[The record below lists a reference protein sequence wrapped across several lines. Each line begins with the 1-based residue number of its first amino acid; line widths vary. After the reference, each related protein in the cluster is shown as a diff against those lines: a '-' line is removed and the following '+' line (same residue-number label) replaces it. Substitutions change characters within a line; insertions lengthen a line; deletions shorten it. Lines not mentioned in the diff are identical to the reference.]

1 MGPVAVPQDRLY
13 GAQTARALANFG
25 APAGGCRLGDRTSL
39 VRALVRIK
47 RAAANEN
54 CRIGQLAPPLGRH
67 ISAACGEILRW
78 SDYSIEFP
86 IHILHGGGGTSANMN
101 ANEVIANLANRLAGG
116 RTGSNSPV
124 HPLDHVNLNQSTND
138 VYPSSC
144 RVAIATE
151 AQGVLEALDACIGHF
166 ARLRDDNHDIPKL
179 VRTCLQD
186 AVKSDWG
193 RYFDAQSRVLGR
205 HRTRV
210 ADSRDN
216 ICLLNLGGGIA
227 GEPRSSPPL
236 FGEGLVR
243 ELAETHPDLPL
254 RCTPHF
260 ADAAQNTDDLLAHGQ
275 ALDGLCRTLIKQSAD
290 LRLLASGPEGGF
302 MELSLPARQPGS
314 TAMPGK
320 VNPVVPEFVMQCC
333 FAAVGSVAACGLA
346 AEHGELDLN
355 VWEGTFLHGLLS
367 ASELLAVALGCFGA
381 FCLSG
386 IAVNET
392 ESRKKAD
399 NRTAR
404 ATAYARRF
412 SYSTALEMLDA
423 PQGASVAANG
433 KTAE

>member
-1 MGPVAVPQDRLY
+1 MGVVAVPRDRLY
-13 GAQTARALANFG
+13 GAQTARAVANFG
-25 APAGGCRLGDRTSL
+25 APAGEYRLGARTSL
-39 VRALVRIK
+39 VRALVHVK
-47 RAAANEN
+47 RAAADEN
-54 CRIGQLAPPLGRH
+54 CRIGQLPQPLGRH
-67 ISAACGEILRW
+67 ISAACAEILHW
-78 SDYSIEFP
+78 SNYSVEFP

-116 RTGSNSPV
+116 RVGSNAPV

-144 RVAIATE
+144 RIAIATE
-151 AQGVLEALDACIGHF
+151 AQEVLEALDGCIGHF
-166 ARLRDDNHDIPKL
+166 DRLRDANRHIPKL

-186 AVKSDWG
+186 GVKSDWG
-193 RYFDAQSRVLGR
+193 RYFEAQSRVLGR
-205 HRTRV
+205 HRNRV

-216 ICLLNLGGGIA
+216 ICLLGLGGGIA
-227 GEPRSSPPL
+227 GEPKSSPPL
-236 FGEGLVR
+236 FGDGLVR
-243 ELAETHPDLPL
+243 ELTKSFPELPL
-254 RCTPHF
+254 RCAPHF
-260 ADAAQNTDDLLAHGQ
+260 ADAAQNSDDLLAYGQ

-314 TAMPGK
+314 SAMPGK

-333 FAAVGSVAACGLA
+333 FAAIGSVAACGLA
-346 AEHGELDLN
+346 AEHAELDLN

-367 ASELLAVALGCFGA
+367 ASDLLSEALGRLGA

-386 IAVNET
+386 IGVNET

-412 SYSTALEMLDA
+412 SYSNALEMLDA
-423 PQGASVAANG
+423 PRNASPAAIG
-433 KTAE
+433 KTVE